1 MKPIPVRTVLVPL
14 LEPQPDGAAAPGHA
28 AGFALWRLGFRPFYL
43 LAALFAALSVPLWI
57 AQFAGALPAPSAY
70 PAMLWHAHEMS
81 FGFALAVIV
90 GFLLTAAKVWTNLPT
105 PTGWRLAGLAAL
117 WVAARVFNYVGPV
130 PAALLADAAFLMIP
144 MVSLG
149 LVLLKA
155 RSHRNL
161 FVLVV
166 LTAFL
171 VANSLF
177 HLAVA
182 QRVSYEPMNAVHFFV
197 FTVVML
203 IGVVGGRVIPSFT
216 ANALP
221 GIRQWRRRWLD
232 AAALAV
238 TGAALLAVLLAA
250 PPGAT
255 IAACAAA
262 ALLQAARLIGWNPW
276 EARRKALLWILHV
289 SYAWI
294 PVGLVLLACG
304 VAGKLPMSAGVH
316 ALTLGAMGGL
326 IIGMITRTAL
336 GHTARPLQAGRIEVA
351 AYLLVQLAVVLRLI
365 PILAE
370 GLAYVPWMIAAASAW
385 SAAFALYF
393 VKYAPMLWAPRL
405 DGRDG

>member
-14 LEPQPDGAAAPGHA
+14 LEPQPAGPTPSGAAG
-28 AGFALWRLGFRPFYL
+28 GFALFRLGFRPFYL

-57 AQFAGALPAPSAY
+57 AQFAGVLPAPSAY

-90 GFLLTAAKVWTNLPT
+90 GFLLTAARVWTNLPT
-105 PTGWRLAGLAAL
+105 PTGWRLAGLAVL
-117 WVAARVFNYVGPV
+117 WLVARVFNYFGPA
-130 PAALLADAAFLMIP
+130 PAAMLADAAFLMLP

-166 LTAFL
+166 LSAFL
-171 VANSLF
+171 VANTLF

-182 QRVSYEPMNAVHFFV
+182 QRVSYAPMSAVHFFV

-203 IGVVGGRVIPSFT
+203 IGVIGGRVIPSFT
-216 ANALP
+216 ANALH
-221 GIRQWRRRWLD
+221 GIRQWRHRGLD
-232 AAALAV
+232 AAALAA
-238 TGAALLAVLLAA
+238 TGVALLLVLVAA
-250 PPGAT
+250 PAGAT
-255 IAACAAA
+255 VAACAAA
-262 ALLQAARLIGWNPW
+262 ALLQALRLIGWNPW
-276 EARRKALLWILHV
+276 QARRKALLWILHV

-294 PVGLVLLACG
+294 PVGLVLLACSA
-304 VAGKLPMSAGVH
+304 AGRLPVSAGIH

-336 GHTARPLQAGRIEVA
+336 GHTARPLQAGRAEVA
-351 AYLLVQLAVVLRLI
+351 AYLLVQLAVVLRLV
-365 PILAE
+365 PTLAD
-370 GLAYVPWMIAAASAW
+370 GLPYLPWMIAAASAW
-385 SAAFALYF
+385 SLAFAIYF
-393 VKYAPMLWAPRL
+393 VRYAPMLWSPRL